1 MSEQRFK
8 LQHINDLTDQEYMRL
23 KKITDNGELITLGEV
38 VDLLNEQQDTIFK
51 LQDLCGKSDGENAKL
66 RIENKMLEK
75 EVNLLKPTNIE
86 QYEQIQ
92 KLQEENEQLRA
103 KLREK
108 EEDEQLYANEIV
120 KLNKEAKEVLDFK
133 SLGGDY

>member
-1 MSEQRFK
+1 MSEKRFK

-38 VDLLNEQQDTIFK
+38 VDLLNEQQATIQQ
-51 LQDLCGKSDGENAKL
+51 LQ
-66 RIENKMLEK
+66 
-75 EVNLLKPTNIE
+75 
-86 QYEQIQ
+86 
-92 KLQEENEQLRA
+92 A

-108 EEDEQLYANEIV
+108 EEDERLYANEIV